1 MVTNTQ
7 TVGNENCQ
15 LNEVDTKLDTEG
27 SFDPEPK
34 SEEPDVQA
42 RLEPKVNSSITET
55 ALPNG
60 YNVSDEGLTVEK
72 YHINTKKCYQEII
85 CYSPIKLTGSSRD
98 IDTGEISYEV
108 SYTDSLGHKC
118 KSMYMQSE
126 LISAAKLKQ
135 TPLAN
140 QLNMIDTK
148 INDLCKYFNRY
159 INEYGKTLPSTDMA
173 NKYGWRKE
181 ETFII
186 GSKMINKDGV
196 TPINSL
202 QNTEKYETKG
212 SRAEWTEG
220 VKSVIDDKTVRIKC
234 YAASAAPLL
243 KLFNVQSYI
252 LDHYG
257 PTSMGKTFG
266 DQVAI
271 SIFGDPKALLIPGNS
286 SESHIEMQATLATDL
301 PIVIDETSLA
311 DPVVLTRI
319 VYMINNEGS
328 RGRATNAKL
337 QEINRWRIVCLTTG
351 EDTIIKTNLNGAGVR
366 AISFNIPM
374 KVMDA
379 GEIENCRGIIEHNYG
394 HIIDLYM
401 AKVFQNKDKIKKQFL
416 EVRKHY
422 VKNGQST
429 ALNRMGSYFAIM
441 EIAGS
446 ILEDVFKDIGIP
458 QVNPRD
464 IVQVF
469 FDYLTENEQE
479 PPHIKALRHLNDY
492 FNVHAS
498 NFFRNDNDLRPNR
511 DIYGYTSEDDEYID
525 VIPKVVIDA
534 LKAGQFSNAVI
545 DDFIKEGVII
555 PGKDRKTFRITLK
568 SDRTQ
573 PTVYRFNKI
582 KMAELLN

>member
-1 MVTNTQ
+1 MRTLFPYT
-7 TVGNENCQ
+7 
-15 LNEVDTKLDTEG
+15 
-27 SFDPEPK
+27 
-34 SEEPDVQA
+34 
-42 RLEPKVNSSITET
+42 SS
-55 ALPNG
+55 
-60 YNVSDEGLTVEK
+60 SDL
-72 YHINTKKCYQEII
+72 
-85 CYSPIKLTGSSRD
+85 
-98 IDTGEISYEV
+98 
-108 SYTDSLGHKC
+108 
-118 KSMYMQSE
+118 
-126 LISAAKLKQ
+126 
-135 TPLAN
+135 
-140 QLNMIDTK
+140 
-148 INDLCKYFNRY
+148 
-159 INEYGKTLPSTDMA
+159 
-173 NKYGWRKE
+173 
-181 ETFII
+181 
-186 GSKMINKDGV
+186 DGV

-202 QNTEKYETKG
+202 QNTEKYEKKG
-212 SRAEWTEG
+212 SCDEWIEG
-220 VKSVIDDKTVRIKC
+220 VEPVIDDKTVRIKC
-234 YAASAAPLL
+234 YGASSAPLL
-243 KLFNVQSYI
+243 KILNVPSFI

-286 SESHIEMQATLATDL
+286 SETHIEMQATLATDL
-301 PIVIDETSLA
+301 PLVIDETSLA

-328 RGRATNAKL
+328 RGRGTNAKL

-374 KVMDA
+374 KLMDA
-379 GEIENCRGIIEHNYG
+379 GEIETCRGIIENNYG
-394 HIIDLYM
+394 HIIDPYM

-446 ILEDVFKDIGIP
+446 ILEDVFMDIGIP

-498 NFFRNDNDLRPNR
+498 NFFWNDNDLRLNR
-511 DIYGYTSEDDEYID
+511 DTYGYISEDNEYID
-525 VIPKVVIDA
+525 VIPKVVTDA

-545 DDFIKEGVII
+545 DDFIKAGVII

-573 PTVYRFNKI
+573 PTVYRFDKV